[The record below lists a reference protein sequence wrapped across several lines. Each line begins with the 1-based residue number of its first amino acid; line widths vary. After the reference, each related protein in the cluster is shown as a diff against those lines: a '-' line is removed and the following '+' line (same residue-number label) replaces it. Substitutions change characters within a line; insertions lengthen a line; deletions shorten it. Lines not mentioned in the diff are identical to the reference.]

1 MLTLWT
7 VAGGDPL
14 ASAIELYLL
23 AMSTGGNAPP
33 AVQTDATNITQADPT
48 TASAITK
55 SWSLLPGTPQ
65 ARQAYRLETELTL
78 TWEAN
83 ALAFGVL
90 VGGTFTQFS
99 PSVGAP
105 SFSAGAVLGA
115 WLELRVRVLSAT
127 QARFALFGAMG
138 TESSYTPG
146 TQQLSIVPVS
156 QTLTIAAADTVSI
169 ACYFGASNASQ
180 GAASYGSTFTII
192 NGSA

>member
-1 MLTLWT
+1 M
-7 VAGGDPL
+7 A
-14 ASAIELYLL
+14 A
-23 AMSTGGNAPP
+23 
-33 AVQTDATNITQADPT
+33 
-48 TASAITK
+48 
-55 SWSLLPGTPQ
+55 GTPQ
-65 ARQAYRLETELTL
+65 AGTVYQLDCELTL

-90 VGGTFTQFS
+90 IGGVFTQFI

-115 WLELRVRVLSAT
+115 WLQLKVRVLSAT
-127 QARFALFGAMG
+127 QARFALVGAIG

-180 GAASYGSTFTII
+180 GVATYGSTFTII
-192 NGSA
+192 NGSV

>member
-1 MLTLWT
+1 MASVLELW
-7 VAGGDPL
+7 L
-14 ASAIELYLL
+14 AALL
-23 AMSTGGNAPP
+23 TGGNAPP
-33 AVQTDATNITQADPT
+33 AVSTDPT
-48 TASAITK
+48 EITASNPTAATAITK
-55 SWSLLPGTPQ
+55 AWSMAAGTPQ
-65 ARQAYRLETELTL
+65 AGTVYEMSTELTL

-90 VGGTFTQFS
+90 VGGTFAQFT

-115 WLELRVRVLSAT
+115 WLELKVRVLSAT
-127 QARFALFGAMG
+127 QARFALMGAIG

-169 ACYFGASNASQ
+169 ACYFGASNSSQ
-180 GAASYGSTFTII
+180 GAASYGSTWTTI
-192 NGSA
+192 GAQG